1 MPASKN
7 HLLPKGDP
15 QSRKRTRANAASESL
30 ALQLFKLHNERIT
43 IDGRSNQLSSI
54 QNVEDLL
61 KNAARGS
68 R

>member
-7 HLLPKGDP
+7 HLLPKGDL
-15 QSRKRTRANAASESL
+15 QSRKRTRADAASESL
-30 ALQLFKLHNERIT
+30 ALQLFKLQNERIT
-43 IDGRSNQLSSI
+43 RSNQLSSI